1 MTPGADELAGRLP
14 APTPASA
21 QRLPACRRWQL
32 SAEGP
37 DGRMG
42 SEEDSLAW
50 LVNKAKAGPKD
61 SWVVGVSFKKKA
73 AIFGGPRD
81 GDVLR
86 PEVVHAR
93 T

>member
-1 MTPGADELAGRLP
+1 
-14 APTPASA
+14 
-21 QRLPACRRWQL
+21 
-32 SAEGP
+32 
-37 DGRMG
+37 MG